1 MIQEKY
7 PFLCHIHLLISLTYV
22 AMCSGT
28 RIILPIPC
36 ICVLTEINKC
46 TIRAYAPI
54 SAVRPPG
61 RPQDHLF
68 IILSPNT
75 FQNCFSLYIS
85 VLGSFLMIPS
95 ECLSFPLCQY
105 QSAGSPWKC
114 RDYAHITFLK
124 GRTHK
129 VRKQSNMGCTNNRSW
144 MFKEHNWWFVVFSQ
158 QCLPLSGHIPA
169 NKSFLR
175 NHQSEKYTFSFFFL
189 FSQMMKTHL
198 CNVAPIQ
205 LTLTISIVP
214 EYNLL
219 PLYPLQ

>member
-114 RDYAHITFLK
+114 IDYAHITFLK
-124 GRTHK
+124 GRNTKLGNSLTWVVQTIDHECSKSTTDDSSYSLSNAYLWVGIFQQTK
-129 VRKQSNMGCTNNRSW
+129 VFFETINLKNIPSVSS
-144 MFKEHNWWFVVFSQ
+144 FSSLKWWKPT
-158 QCLPLSGHIPA
+158 CAMWPP
-169 NKSFLR
+169 
-175 NHQSEKYTFSFFFL
+175 
-189 FSQMMKTHL
+189 
-198 CNVAPIQ
+198 
-205 LTLTISIVP
+205 
-214 EYNLL
+214 YNSHS
-219 PLYPLQ
+219 P